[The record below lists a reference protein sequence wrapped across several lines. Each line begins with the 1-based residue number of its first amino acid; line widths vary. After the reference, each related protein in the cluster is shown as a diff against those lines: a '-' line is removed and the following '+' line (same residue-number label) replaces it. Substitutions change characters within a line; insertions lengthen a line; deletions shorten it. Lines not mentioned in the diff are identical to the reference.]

1 MRVLLVEDD
10 RALSLG
16 IQHAL
21 EREGWRADALGDGEQ
36 AEGVGLP
43 GQNDMAVLDLG
54 LPRKNGMDVP
64 SSWRVRGVL
73 MSVLLLTA
81 REQLADRVAGL
92 DAGADDY
99 LVKPF
104 DLPELLGRLRALS
117 GRAVAGCAGTRPVRP

>member
-21 EREGWRADALGDGEQ
+21 EREGWRVDVLSDGEQ
-36 AEGVGLP
+36 AEGVGLL
-43 GQNDMAVLDLG
+43 GQHDMAVLDVG